1 MKLKIVQLELFQKDK
16 LFRKYNYARENRT
29 SKNEDS
35 SHIFRSFTEENV
47 IVPEGEMRVYIRSL
61 RESEDNLLS

>member
-1 MKLKIVQLELFQKDK
+1 MKLKIIRWELFQKDK

-47 IVPEGEMRVYIRSL
+47 IVPEGEMRVCIRFL